1 MARKRTVEP
10 DPEDLRKDLL
20 AAMAAARELGPE
32 MDSALVDAHLRRH
45 YGPEALEAPRAVQP
59 APRVERSPA
68 QTALYLQTGLA
79 ALAIVAV
86 VLAVAV
92 WHAFPLLFFLWPLF
106 AFGAFGRRRRWGRG
120 GYRYGYGRRWDDGR
134 EDWPDGAGRRDDG
147 LTEIADNRG
156 VGRGRVVSAGE
167 II

>member
-20 AAMAAARELGPE
+20 ATMAAARDLGPE

-45 YGPEALEAPRAVQP
+45 YGPQALEAPKAVQP
-59 APRVERSPA
+59 APRAERTPA

-79 ALAIVAV
+79 ALAIAAV

-106 AFGAFGRRRRWGRG
+106 AFGAFGRRRRRGYG
-120 GYRYGYGRRWDDGR
+120 GYRYGYGRRWGDGSDDWR
-134 EDWPDGAGRRDDG
+134 DRAERDDG
-147 LTEIADNRG
+147 LTEVAHRDT
-156 VGRGRVVSAGE
+156 VGHGRVLSAGE